1 MTKFDWIKKSR
12 NKRARG
18 VPKVIIMYLIFTV
31 YFFIP
36 DKNGRVNCF
45 RSFGYK
51 KERVRKYPFLP
62 FTTGCFVG
70 WLEVI
75 CAS

>member
-1 MTKFDWIKKSR
+1 MKRKSSWRAESDNHVFDIYC
-12 NKRARG
+12 
-18 VPKVIIMYLIFTV
+18 VF
-31 YFFIP
+31 FFIP